1 MMVTGISFWQI
12 ILIMMSLQVIMCE
25 VRCYIN
31 VYYYF
36 LLLSN
41 LQFPCQSVTHVWT
54 FLYTSQSRSFLS
66 QKKKIKSSLHYNI
79 LWQKTLSWDNW
90 LCWRITNV
98 AAPPRSSTLTNVSY
112 PMIRVLCSEIL
123 LLRNGLIVTQ
133 RGCSEFV
140 KAIFRKRNAIQK
152 QNPSWQW

>member
-1 MMVTGISFWQI
+1 MVTGISFWQI
-12 ILIMMSLQVIMCE
+12 TLIIMSLEVIMCE
-25 VRCYIN
+25 VQRYIN

-66 QKKKIKSSLHYNI
+66 QEKKSSPHCITLFSDKRHYHEI
-79 LWQKTLSWDNW
+79 IDCAGELQMLQHHQGH
-90 LCWRITNV
+90 L
-98 AAPPRSSTLTNVSY
+98 TLTNVGY

-123 LLRNGLIVTQ
+123 LLQNDLIVTQ
-133 RGCSEFV
+133 RGCSEFE
-140 KAIFRKRNAIQK
+140 KAIFWERNATQK